1 MVDGFE
7 FFKSVQ
13 DIENQILT
21 SSENDL
27 PVAVILELV
36 QGEGGIQALP
46 KKDVQSLAK
55 TLKSKNILLIIDEV
69 QTGIY
74 RTGEFLTS
82 QIYEIEPDI
91 ITLAKG
97 LGGGIPIGAMVT
109 KLKDGFEA
117 GDHGSTFGGNYLST
131 RAGLEVCNILEEY
144 KNSGLLD
151 ENFIYFEE
159 KLKEL
164 AQKYPK
170 LFEEVAGFG
179 MMRALRCKAIEIQ
192 NLLYKEAHNE
202 KVLVLKA
209 GRNSIRFLPPLT
221 ITKEEM
227 KKGFERFEAVLK
239 RVSE

>member
-1 MVDGFE
+1 
-7 FFKSVQ
+7 
-13 DIENQILT
+13 
-21 SSENDL
+21 
-27 PVAVILELV
+27 
-36 QGEGGIQALP
+36 
-46 KKDVQSLAK
+46 
-55 TLKSKNILLIIDEV
+55 
-69 QTGIY
+69 
-74 RTGEFLTS
+74 
-82 QIYEIEPDI
+82 
-91 ITLAKG
+91 
-97 LGGGIPIGAMVT
+97 
-109 KLKDGFEA
+109 
-117 GDHGSTFGGNYLST
+117 
-131 RAGLEVCNILEEY
+131 VCNILEEH

-179 MMRALRCKAIEIQ
+179 MMRALRCRGAEIQ
-192 NLLYKEAHNE
+192 NILYTEAHNE